1 MNPLIPKTFLS
12 VERFR
17 LSMSE
22 EDEIDI
28 EDVGKGE
35 NIGVEVADWLAE
47 KENIPNGVIKGEVE
61 RITEK
66 AVLIDDE
73 WVPKSQV
80 EKAWL
85 N

>member
-1 MNPLIPKTFLS
+1 
-12 VERFR
+12 
-17 LSMSE
+17 MSE

-35 NIGVEVADWLAE
+35 NIKIKVADWLAS
-47 KENIPNGVIKGEVE
+47 KENIPNGLIEGEVE
-61 RITEK
+61 RTTEK
-66 AVLIDDE
+66 AVLIDDD

>member
-1 MNPLIPKTFLS
+1 
-12 VERFR
+12 
-17 LSMSE
+17 MSE

-35 NIGVEVADWLAE
+35 NIKVKVADWLAN
-47 KENIPNGVIKGEVE
+47 KENIPNGVIEGEVE
-61 RITEK
+61 RTTEK
-66 AVLIDDE
+66 AVLIDDD

-80 EKAWL
+80 EKAWF

>member
-47 KENIPNGVIKGEVE
+47 KENIPNGIIKGEVE

>member
-1 MNPLIPKTFLS
+1 
-12 VERFR
+12 
-17 LSMSE
+17 MSE